1 MLIKDFLLYNK
12 KFKKSKQFNVWNKCW
27 SIKYLHDIFV
37 VVVNQVMTE
46 TDTEFSFDESGE
58 TILSKP
64 YRINLSQL

>member
-1 MLIKDFLLYNK
+1 M
-12 KFKKSKQFNVWNKCW
+12 WNKCW
-27 SIKYLHDIFV
+27 SIKYLHDIFVVV